1 MFTLPTTSFLQ
12 HKEQHVCLWHVDLV
26 ERRCHCE
33 LGSVPSEW
41 GWVLSPGQ
49 KAAPENGDCGQ
60 NGRRSAL
67 NFGGPGISFEPGPA
81 ARTPLLF
88 GRRLQCQT
96 WKLHTALARGREG
109 ERGLLHDPLPTD
121 CFSELPAGKWPVGVN
136 PDQEPAHC
144 ETGGLIKDK
153 ECRSGQSAVSVPN
166 NYVV

>member
-1 MFTLPTTSFLQ
+1 M
-12 HKEQHVCLWHVDLV
+12 
-26 ERRCHCE
+26 R
-33 LGSVPSEW
+33 
-41 GWVLSPGQ
+41 PGV
-49 KAAPENGDCGQ
+49 
-60 NGRRSAL
+60 
-67 NFGGPGISFEPGPA
+67 SFEPGPA

-109 ERGLLHDPLPTD
+109 EREDSCMTHCPQTVSVS
-121 CFSELPAGKWPVGVN
+121 CPAGKWPVGVN

>member
-1 MFTLPTTSFLQ
+1 MALSSTGQKIPQVDLSAPGVRWRVNPTEVWHSGHVSPPHHLPWQTQPTLLGRGASGKVVQPYAKELGLEEGVFTLPTTSFLQ

-67 NFGGPGISFEPGPA
+67 NFGSPRDE
-81 ARTPLLF
+81 
-88 GRRLQCQT
+88 
-96 WKLHTALARGREG
+96 
-109 ERGLLHDPLPTD
+109 
-121 CFSELPAGKWPVGVN
+121 AGGF
-136 PDQEPAHC
+136 
-144 ETGGLIKDK
+144 L
-153 ECRSGQSAVSVPN
+153 
-166 NYVV
+166 